1 MEQRTQNAIGAA
13 CHSKKC
19 AGSVAALI
27 GVVGGLALFVGITVW
42 YFGTAAQ
49 PASPVPRVDGNA
61 QTGGAGPAGPNHP
74 LMNPA
79 VLD

>member
-27 GVVGGLALFVGITVW
+27 GVVGGLTLFVGIMVW

-49 PASPVPRVDGNA
+49 PASSVPRVDGDT
-61 QTGGAGPAGPNHP
+61 QSGGAGPAGRNPSP
-74 LMNPA
+74 MNPT